1 MPLNNLFPTLQFD
14 TETHQYFDGGGGVY
28 KSVTTWLNKFEPFD
42 ADLISKVQAKRR
54 GCTQDVI
61 LMEWQEK
68 ADLGTEV
75 HEIIEYGLQAIYD
88 LNKVDLELYSSS
100 YIGDNLGLCKEIY
113 KGLGDFDEIY
123 FEQCFLHYPFGL
135 CGMIDI
141 ITINDGVCKV
151 WDIKTTKDLTEK
163 KRAKYKEPYQNV
175 PKGKLSLARL
185 QASMYAKMIE
195 WNGNEISNEV
205 GVIHIEPYNME
216 LLNIYYLPRVEIVGI

>member
-14 TETHQYFDGGGGVY
+14 TSTHQYFDGGGGVY
-28 KSVTTWLNKFEPFD
+28 QSVTTWLNKFEPFD

-54 GCTQDVI
+54 GTQQDVI

-68 ADLGTEV
+68 ADLGTKV
-75 HEIIEYGLQAIYD
+75 HNLVESRLEYIHNNEIFPDGEGLEYD
-88 LNKVDLELYSSS
+88 
-100 YIGDNLGLCKEIY
+100 IY
-113 KGLGDFDEIY
+113 KGLNKPEEIY
-123 FEQCFLHYPFGL
+123 FEQCFLHYTFGL

-141 ITINDGVCKV
+141 ITIKDGVCKV

-195 WNGNEISNEV
+195 WNGNEISDEV
-205 GVIHIEPYNME
+205 GVIHVEPYNME
-216 LLNIYYLPRVEIVGI
+216 LLNIYHLPRVEIVGV